1 MSCESDM
8 DHFIF
13 ECLSKENPTYKIEV
27 EKGWK
32 YISLLEHTADE
43 KSPHS
48 MKNET
53 KSVRKSFRCAV
64 SIPYLCYF
72 K

>member
-1 MSCESDM
+1 MFCCHAESDM

-13 ECLSKENPTYKIEV
+13 ECLSKENPTNRIDV

-43 KSPHS
+43 KTP
-48 MKNET
+48 KNET

-72 K
+72 Q